1 MSAIQQIPEHYVTEF
16 STNWMHLVQQKQSR
30 LREYVTID
38 TVNGKEKTYNQ
49 INEIAM
55 REITSRSGTTT
66 EQDIPLAKRWIREKG
81 YDSVNLFDEFD
92 EHLLGSIVLPS
103 SQIVQAHGMAY
114 KRTCDQVVID
124 ALGGSAISGA
134 EGTTLTALPA
144 GQKVA
149 AGGTGLT
156 LAKLIA
162 AKSLFGKNDVDE
174 EEELILV
181 HTQSQLDDLLNN
193 VNEVKSSDFNQV
205 KALVDGTLDRFMGF
219 KFVRSQRLPKASTT
233 RRIFAYAKSGIVLSD
248 AGHKVMM
255 DIRPDR
261 NHALQVRSV
270 ARLGAVRLEEKKVV
284 EISCVEA

>member
-30 LREYVTID
+30 LKEYVTLD

-55 REITSRSGTTT
+55 REITSRAGQTT
-66 EQDIPLAKRWIREKG
+66 EQDLPLAKRWIREKG
-81 YDSVNLFDEFD
+81 YDSVNIFDEFD
-92 EHLLGSIVLPS
+92 ERLLGTIVLPS
-103 SQIVQAHGMAY
+103 SQTVQAHAQAY
-114 KRTCDQVVID
+114 KRTCDQVIID

-134 EGTTLTALPA
+134 DGTTLTALPA
-144 GQKVA
+144 SQKVA
-149 AGGTGLT
+149 IGGTGLT
-156 LAKLIA
+156 LGKIIA

-174 EEELILV
+174 EEELIMV
-181 HTQSQLDDLLNN
+181 YTQAQLDDLLNN
-193 VNEVKSSDFNQV
+193 VNEVKSSDFNNV
-205 KALVDGTLDRFMGF
+205 RALVDGTITKFMGF
-219 KFVRSQRLPKASTT
+219 TWVRSQRLPKASTT
-233 RRIFAYAKSGIVLSD
+233 RRIFAYAKSGLVLSD

-284 EISCVEA
+284 EISCLES

>member
-92 EHLLGSIVLPS
+92 ERLLGSIVLPS
-103 SQIVQAHGMAY
+103 SQIVQSHGMAY

>member
-30 LREYVTID
+30 LKEYVTLD

-55 REITSRSGTTT
+55 REITSRAGKTT
-66 EQDIPLAKRWIREKG
+66 EQDLPLAKRWIREKG

-92 EHLLGSIVLPS
+92 ERLLGSIVLPS
-103 SQIVQAHGMAY
+103 SQIVQSHGMAY
-114 KRTCDQVVID
+114 KRTCDQVIID

-134 EGTTLTALPA
+134 DGTTLTALPA
-144 GQKVA
+144 SQKIA
-149 AGGTGLT
+149 IGGTGLT
-156 LAKLIA
+156 LGKIIA

-174 EEELILV
+174 EEELIMV
-181 HTQSQLDDLLNN
+181 YTQSQLDDLLNN
-193 VNEVKSSDFNQV
+193 VNEVKSSDFNNV
-205 KALVDGTLDRFMGF
+205 RALVDGTITKFMGF
-219 KFVRSQRLPKASTT
+219 TWVRSQRLPKVSTT
-233 RRIFAYAKSGIVLSD
+233 RRIFAYAKSGLVLSD

-255 DIRPDR
+255 DIRPDC

-284 EISCVEA
+284 EISCLES